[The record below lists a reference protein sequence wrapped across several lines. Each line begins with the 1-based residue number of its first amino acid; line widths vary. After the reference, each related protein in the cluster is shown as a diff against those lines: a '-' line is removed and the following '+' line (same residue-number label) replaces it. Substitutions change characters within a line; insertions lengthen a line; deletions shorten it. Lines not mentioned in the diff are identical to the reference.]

1 MPISLSRRGNKSFP
15 QPVTTLLRR
24 FRQPPGF
31 QPAEP
36 FPHAYMGFAA
46 MPLLLGST
54 IVVCTLFSMMLGQ
67 IAMSMEAVGV
77 LLAAFVLMTVQR
89 E

>member
-1 MPISLSRRGNKSFP
+1 
-15 QPVTTLLRR
+15 
-24 FRQPPGF
+24 
-31 QPAEP
+31 
-36 FPHAYMGFAA
+36 MGFAA

>member
-1 MPISLSRRGNKSFP
+1 
-15 QPVTTLLRR
+15 
-24 FRQPPGF
+24 
-31 QPAEP
+31 
-36 FPHAYMGFAA
+36 MGSAA